1 MHSQRF
7 VHLWFS
13 KIAQGTVYLG
23 DDRDAVSKTGSLGVA
38 WPLSWLWI
46 MALRKSGVQ
55 LGLCFLSH
63 IVIHFWYP
71 CNAELV
77 FRGSSSMFEQN
88 LEIDIIYFECDK
100 KYLLSFIRARQKRSD
115 ISCRKC
121 STWLKNTWSNL
132 SSLFYC
138 RIGVYSEK
146 IWPSIICPLQDRWQQ
161 M

>member
-1 MHSQRF
+1 MWPEVLTVACSGGMHSQRF

-71 CNAELV
+71 CSAELV

-121 STWLKNTWSNL
+121 ST
-132 SSLFYC
+132 
-138 RIGVYSEK
+138 
-146 IWPSIICPLQDRWQQ
+146 
-161 M
+161 